1 MVKNAI
7 KEILL
12 VFRAKL
18 HSATGLTSSG
28 VLFRHKYRGS
38 YPNKKCTEF
47 HSAIPK
53 MIKEKKARCVES
65 IQHVELANGFILKIK
80 AVEVNCSHFISKNHK
95 LSNPWKKWE

>member
-7 KEILL
+7 KEVLL

-28 VLFRHKYRGS
+28 VVFRHKYRGS

-53 MIKEKKARCVES
+53 MIKEKKARCVDINTACGIS
-65 IQHVELANGFILKIK
+65 QWVYIK
-80 AVEVNCSHFISKNHK
+80 NQSCRSK
-95 LSNPWKKWE
+95 LQPLYFQEP

>member
-28 VLFRHKYRGS
+28 VVFRHKYRAS

-65 IQHVELANGFILKIK
+65 IQHVELANGFILM
-80 AVEVNCSHFISKNHK
+80 A
-95 LSNPWKKWE
+95 PYG